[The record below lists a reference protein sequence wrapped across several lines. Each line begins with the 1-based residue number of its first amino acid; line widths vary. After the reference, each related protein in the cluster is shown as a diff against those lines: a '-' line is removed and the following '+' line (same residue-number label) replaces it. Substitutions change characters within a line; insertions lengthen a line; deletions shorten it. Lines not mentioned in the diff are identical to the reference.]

1 MLRLLVLPP
10 RFKGMGHIRA
20 AVGKKLNQNDVFPL
34 LNCHLIFY
42 LSILK
47 KKNDFGKDL
56 AFILFYFNNFEERLL
71 WSSVDG
77 E

>member
-10 RFKGMGHIRA
+10 RFKGMGHIGA
-20 AVGKKLNQNDVFPL
+20 AVGKKLNDVFPL

-47 KKNDFGKDL
+47 
-56 AFILFYFNNFEERLL
+56 EEK
-71 WSSVDG
+71 
-77 E
+77 